1 MLLVL
6 FSVFALVSAIDPLL
20 SELCMRTPHIRSLAD
35 NWCSETVAPCQWE
48 GITCFNGRVIS
59 VRISNLPI
67 EITLPIEAL
76 STSSIE
82 QLELRGCGIRG
93 PLESIVQS
101 GHLNLI
107 DLSNNPVTGFVSSEL
122 LHSNIALRLSR
133 VQINGTISQIL
144 CNQNP
149 SGLQELDLSENAIVD
164 DLSGCSGLLLPQ
176 LRSLKL
182 QGNSFSGRAPFPPGM
197 IVYNITGNDF
207 SSLETN
213 VSPSFYEITD
223 LQGKDKKKKIS
234 VPNLTKC
241 DMSQN
246 LFTDNAPLWLKNS
259 TGVNLNKLAK
269 CKYENKREILK

>member
-6 FSVFALVSAIDPLL
+6 FSVITLVSAIDPLL
-20 SELCMRTPHIRSLAD
+20 SELCMRTPHIRGLMN

-48 GITCFNGRVIS
+48 GVTCFGGRVIAVS
-59 VRISNLPI
+59 ISNVPI
-67 EITLPIEAL
+67 EITLPIEGL
-76 STSSIE
+76 STSSVE
-82 QLELRGCGIRG
+82 QLGLSGCGIRG

-107 DLSNNPVTGFVSSEL
+107 DLSNNPVTGFFTSEF
-122 LHSNIALRLSR
+122 LHSNIAIHLSR
-133 VQINGTISQIL
+133 VQINGTISQVL

-149 SGLQELDLSENAIVD
+149 SGLQELDLSNNEIVD
-164 DLSGCSGLLLPQ
+164 DLSDCSGSFLLQ

-182 QGNSFSGRAPFPPGM
+182 QGNNFGGRAPFAPEM
-197 IVYNITGNDF
+197 IIYNISGNDF
-207 SSLETN
+207 SSLESG
-213 VSPSFYEITD
+213 VIPSFYEIAD
-223 LQGKDKKKKIS
+223 LQGKDKKKKIR

-246 LFTDNAPLWLKNS
+246 LFAESAPMWLTNS

-269 CKYENKREILK
+269 CKYENTREILK